1 MKRIIAALSF
11 TFLAGTFV
19 FAQENAGNS
28 VDANATDPGKNAET
42 TEKVTLT
49 LDDAVDYALKNSR
62 TLKSDDIDLEIKKR
76 ASDNSWNVFLPSLSL
91 SGTMSRANEYS
102 PSSAAMAQ
110 MGSTLS
116 WLAAGG
122 TGTPA
127 AVADDYEKE
136 EDRWSTVGVFS
147 ASWSFN
153 PAYLAQIKSAK
164 LNYEG
169 GKITWEQSQ
178 KTTILNIKKLFY
190 GLLLQ
195 QENLKIQRETLE
207 NARQRYIQAQANF
220 RNGLV
225 PEISLLQT
233 QVNYENTRPTVNT
246 AEQTYRQN
254 VDTFAFLLGLPVGT
268 DIELS
273 GSIEPTYVDVDV
285 DDLIAKYGNNDLDIK
300 SLQNNMDV
308 IDESMIALNLG
319 VWVPSFA
326 LSYGWQ
332 PAYIGADGAWHFYK
346 GIGKNDEWYD
356 SGTLSLTLAWN
367 ITNMLPWSST
377 QQQIKDLKQN
387 RAKLEIS
394 METLKENQKVEV
406 RKAVDSLTQAR
417 EQIDAMGRTVDVA
430 KRAFDMQTRSYRN
443 GTTELLDL
451 RDTESSYNQSKL
463 GLLNQKMNY
472 ITALLD
478 LENTL
483 NTTLTNA
490 GD

>member
-1 MKRIIAALSF
+1 MKKILAAFSF
-11 TFLAGTFV
+11 AFLAGNLV
-19 FAQENAGNS
+19 FAQENAS
-28 VDANATDPGKNAET
+28 AADEKPAESTENAKSA
-42 TEKVTLT
+42 EKVTLS

-62 TLKSDDIDLEIKKR
+62 TLKSNDIDLEIKKR
-76 ASDNSWNVFLPSLSL
+76 ASSTSWNVFLPTIQA
-91 SGTMSRANEYS
+91 SGTMSRANDYS
-102 PSSAAMAQ
+102 PSTSDIIASA
-110 MGSTLS
+110 LS
-116 WLAAGG
+116 NG
-122 TGTPA
+122 
-127 AVADDYEKE
+127 AVSVPDDYDKE
-136 EDRWSTVGVFS
+136 EDRWSTVGVLS
-147 ASWSFN
+147 VSWSFN
-153 PAYLAQIKSAK
+153 PAYIAQIKSAK

-195 QENLKIQRETLE
+195 QENLKIERETLE
-207 NARQRYIQAQANF
+207 NARQRYLQAQTNF

-233 QVNYENTRPTVNT
+233 QVNYENTKPTVNT

-273 GSIEPTYVDVDV
+273 GSIEPTYVDVEV
-285 DDLIAKYGNNDLDIK
+285 DDLIEKYGNNDLDIK
-300 SLQNNMDV
+300 SLQNSMDV
-308 IDESMIALNLG
+308 IDESMTALNLG
-319 VWVPSFA
+319 VWAPSLA
-326 LSYGWQ
+326 VSWGWQ
-332 PAYIGADGAWHFYK
+332 PAYIGEDGAWHFYK
-346 GIGKNDEWYD
+346 GLGKDDDWYD
-356 SGTLSLTLAWN
+356 SGSLSLTLAWN

-377 QQQIKDLKQN
+377 QQQLKDLKQN

-417 EQIDAMGRTVDVA
+417 EQIDSMQRTVTVA
-430 KRAFDMQTRSYRN
+430 QRAYDMQARSYRN

-451 RDTESSYNQSKL
+451 RDTESQLNQSKL

-478 LENTL
+478 LEDTL
-483 NTTLTNA
+483 NTNLTSN